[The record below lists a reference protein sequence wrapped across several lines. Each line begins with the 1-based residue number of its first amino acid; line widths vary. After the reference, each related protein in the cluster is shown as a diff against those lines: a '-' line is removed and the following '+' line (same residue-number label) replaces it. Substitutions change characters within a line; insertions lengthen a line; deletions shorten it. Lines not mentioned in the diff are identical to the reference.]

1 MISLTDLFEVV
12 TAVEMEDILLDST
25 YFHILFGSVKR
36 SPWKMKRKGT
46 H

>member
-1 MISLTDLFEVV
+1 MITVTDLFEVV
-12 TAVEMEDILLDST
+12 TAVEMEDIFPDST
-25 YFHILFGSVKR
+25 YFHIWFGREKR